1 VRAPRRATRPRPLP
15 LAARRRCLRNA
26 PAVHTQAPIRAPRAR
41 PPDRASLSPAARSPH
56 CAFRPSRLCPS
67 THFPSAPPWLAALL
81 PTLFPDNAYLL
92 KLLAAL
98 RQWHVITTVPLQ
110 DASPPAS
117 ASPAAALAC
126 EDDAAGGAGGAA
138 LTRLLEMLRAAERF
152 YDVVGGVA
160 GYQLTALELM
170 QDSEVARLEKAA
182 SAAAAATSS
191 PLGSRGGEG
200 EGSDSGGAACAVVPH
215 AVRPPGAEQRLQAPD
230 DCTFH
235 VPAGHDLTNDEAFAA
250 RAAADGLAA
259 MGTLAEL
266 YPLGGA
272 GDRLGL
278 ADEVTGEPLPAALLP
293 YGGRSLLAA
302 LLRDLAAREYLH
314 YRVFGTQVTTPV
326 AMMTSAAKGNH
337 VRVLR
342 LCERE
347 GWFGRGRG
355 GFRLFKQPLV
365 PVVGV
370 ASGRWLLE
378 GPGALALK
386 PGGHGVIWKLA
397 RDAGV
402 LDWLAARGASAALV
416 RQISNPLAGTD
427 TTLLA
432 LAGVGASSRRAFG
445 FASCERAVGASEG
458 VNVLLER
465 RVPRKSAQHANGAA
479 GAAASASAS
488 GAADAAPQLY
498 DYEYNVSNL
507 EYTEFD
513 RLGIEDVPRELGGAT
528 SAFPANTN
536 VLYVSLDAIRA
547 ALGAGRAGAL
557 PGMLVNL
564 TKPSAAFGEAAPVRG
579 GRLECSMQNIADVM
593 AQRFEGPAPLPV
605 ERWGALSTFVVY
617 ASRRRVTSSAKRRRA
632 PGDKRLAQTPEGSFL
647 DLLRNG
653 RDILRAGG
661 VEAPEVGSSD
671 AYLAA
676 GRPPFLFRHHP
687 ALGPLWAVA
696 AQKLR
701 GGALAADSELELELA
716 EADVEGLRL
725 DGSLL
730 ITATQ
735 PLGPSRAQG
744 AACDAVTRYCAAR
757 VGRARLRDVT
767 VTNAGVDWQAGSNVF
782 WAAKISRRESVCV
795 DIQGDGEFD
804 AQGVHLRGA
813 HAFTVPPGHVLT
825 LRPDAAAPEG
835 WRAVLAPLAVDAAT
849 GARVPSW
856 AWRHTLAADGSI
868 RLDRSLPPHGEWL
881 APQPQQDGDAGCFD
895 YTI

>member
-1 VRAPRRATRPRPLP
+1 MLPPPFPPLPRR
-15 LAARRRCLRNA
+15 
-26 PAVHTQAPIRAPRAR
+26 
-41 PPDRASLSPAARSPH
+41 
-56 CAFRPSRLCPS
+56 
-67 THFPSAPPWLAALL
+67 SAPPWLSALL

-98 RQWHVITTVPLQ
+98 RQWHVIATVPLPDAAPSAPSAPPSAPPALVCDD
-110 DASPPAS
+110 DAS
-117 ASPAAALAC
+117 
-126 EDDAAGGAGGAA
+126 AGGAGGAA
-138 LTRLLEMLRAAERF
+138 LARLLEMLRAAERF

-191 PLGSRGGEG
+191 PMGSRGGEG
-200 EGSDSGGAACAVVPH
+200 EGGQGGACAVVPH
-215 AVRPPGAEQRLQAPD
+215 AARPPGAQPRLQAPE

-235 VPAGHDLTNDEAFAA
+235 VPAGHDLTTDAAFAS

-278 ADEVTGEPLPAALLP
+278 ADELTGEPLPAALLP

-314 YRVFGTQVTTPV
+314 YRVFGTQVATPV

-402 LDWLAARGASAALV
+402 LDWLSARGASAALV

-432 LAGVGASSRRAFG
+432 LAGVGAASRRAFG

-465 RVPRKSAQHANGAA
+465 RVPRKQTHSNNGDAGGAA
-479 GAAASASAS
+479 VSSSASVSSSSSAS
-488 GAADAAPQLY
+488 SDAPVVF

-564 TKPSAAFGEAAPVRG
+564 TKPSAAYGEAAPVRG

-605 ERWGALSTFVVY
+605 ERWGALSTFVLY

-632 PGDKRLAQTPEGSFL
+632 AGDKRLAQTPEGSFL

-661 VEAPEVGSSD
+661 VEAPEVGTSD

-701 GGALAADSELELELA
+701 GGALAPDSELELELA

-725 DGSLL
+725 EGSML
-730 ITATQ
+730 IVAAQ
-735 PLGPSRAQG
+735 PLGPPRAQG

-757 VGRARLRDVT
+757 VGRARLRHVT
-767 VTNAGVDWQAGSNVF
+767 VSNAGVDWAAAGNVY
-782 WAAKISRRESVCV
+782 WAAKVSRREAVRV

-804 AQGVHLRGA
+804 AEGVHLRGS
-813 HAFTVPPGHVLT
+813 HAFTVPTGHVLT
-825 LRPDAAAPEG
+825 LRPDGAAPQG
-835 WRAVLAPLAVDAAT
+835 WRAVLSPLPVDAAT
-849 GARVPSW
+849 GAHVPSW
-856 AWRHTLAADGSI
+856 AWRHALGEDGSI
-868 RLDRSLPPHGEWL
+868 RLHRSRPPHGDWL
-881 APQPQQDGDAGCFD
+881 APQPQAEGDAGCFD
-895 YTI
+895 YII